1 MRNKVLFIFLALI
14 LAVVPLLGA
23 CAAPAPAPPEEEAPP
38 PEEAPPAEPITLTFA
53 NFPPAPTFPCVS
65 MEAWADEVEARTNG
79 KVKIDTFPG
88 ETLLT
93 SPAMFDGVLA
103 GIADIGCSCPSY
115 EPGRFPLILGM
126 ETPAVKFPT
135 DAVASRCLWEICQE
149 FQPESLAD
157 FKVLYMYN
165 AGPNHI
171 VTIDPVNTLEDLEGL
186 SLRCSGAVTP
196 VMAALGAA
204 PEAMPQSDAPEALAK
219 GRIKGYVSSLET
231 LLDFKYAETCKYW
244 TDWSP
249 CIGCLFAVVMNKDT
263 WNSLPTDVQQVIDE
277 LGPEWSEWTGAY
289 MDTHTEES
297 ITYAIEDE
305 GCQEI
310 TISPEEKARWDALVK
325 PLVDDYLADM
335 EAKGLPGEEYLDRLA
350 ELCEEYSK

>member
-23 CAAPAPAPPEEEAPP
+23 CAAPAVPPEEEAPP
-38 PEEAPPAEPITLTFA
+38 PEEAPPAKPITLTFA

-65 MEAWADEVEARTNG
+65 MEDWADKVETRTNG
-79 KVKIDTFPG
+79 KVKIETFPG
-88 ETLLT
+88 STLLT
-93 SPAMFDGVLA
+93 WPAMFDGVLA
-103 GIADIGCSCPSY
+103 GVADIGCSCPSY

-135 DAVASRCLWEICQE
+135 DAVASRVLWEVCQE
-149 FQPESLAD
+149 FQPESLAR

-171 VTIDPVNTLEDLEGL
+171 VTIDQVNTLEDLEGL

-196 VMAALGAA
+196 IMTALGTA
-204 PEAMPQSDAPEALAK
+204 PEAMGQSDVPEALAK

-231 LLDFKYAETCKYW
+231 LLDFKYAETCKYA

-249 CIGCLFAVVMNKDT
+249 SIGCLFAVVMSKPV
-263 WNSLPTDVQQVIDE
+263 WNSLPADVQKVIDDLRLE
-277 LGPEWSEWTGAY
+277 QSVWTGEY

-297 ITYAIEDE
+297 IAWAEDE
-305 GCQEI
+305 CNFEI
-310 TISPEEKARWDALVK
+310 TTISPEESARWDAAVK

-335 EAKGLPGEEYLDRLA
+335 AAKGLPGEEYLDRLT